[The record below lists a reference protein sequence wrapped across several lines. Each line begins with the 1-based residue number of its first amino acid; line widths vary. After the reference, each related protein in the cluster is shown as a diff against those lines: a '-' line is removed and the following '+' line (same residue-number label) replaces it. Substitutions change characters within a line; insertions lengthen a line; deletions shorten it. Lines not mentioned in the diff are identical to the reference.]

1 VGLLALRDDEHAE
14 GRRVR
19 AMRVAR
25 SAERP
30 GGRGRVP
37 GAACAV
43 DSGEGRPDVSTEL
56 DVLAVVTVPRLLSVA
71 TVAHVLDCSTRTVR
85 RRIHDGRLPA
95 VVEGERIMVRGDD
108 LQRYIDSLTSIERAG
123 QRRRPRPMA
132 SDYDFLT

>member
-1 VGLLALRDDEHAE
+1 
-14 GRRVR
+14 
-19 AMRVAR
+19 
-25 SAERP
+25 
-30 GGRGRVP
+30 
-37 GAACAV
+37 
-43 DSGEGRPDVSTEL
+43 VSTEL